1 MYNPQI
7 KDKYS
12 LIDLTRYGT
21 KARKHVHS
29 DVLIGVHPPYP
40 LFKEGDI
47 LDANAT
53 FNLIQN
59 AYDQSKV
66 YKILSTRIDEVE
78 ETVRNIDVDFE
89 SVREE
94 IEQTEQSV
102 VELERKHDRD
112 IQDAKRYVDQ
122 EIDKATAKVVYDEL
136 EENLLVYN
144 VNHG

>member
-78 ETVRNIDVDFE
+78 EAVNDNFYAVKEDVRQLN
-89 SVREE
+89 
-94 IEQTEQSV
+94 QSV

-112 IQDAKRYVDQ
+112 IQETKRYVDQ

>member
-1 MYNPQI
+1 
-7 KDKYS
+7 
-12 LIDLTRYGT
+12 
-21 KARKHVHS
+21 
-29 DVLIGVHPPYP
+29 VLIGVHPPYP

-112 IQDAKRYVDQ
+112 I
-122 EIDKATAKVVYDEL
+122 
-136 EENLLVYN
+136 
-144 VNHG
+144 

>member
-78 ETVRNIDVDFE
+78 EAVNDNFYAVKEDVRQLN
-89 SVREE
+89 
-94 IEQTEQSV
+94 QSV

-112 IQDAKRYVDQ
+112 IQDTKRYVDQ

>member
-1 MYNPQI
+1 M
-7 KDKYS
+7 
-12 LIDLTRYGT
+12 
-21 KARKHVHS
+21 
-29 DVLIGVHPPYP
+29 LIGVHPPCP

-78 ETVRNIDVDFE
+78 EAVNDNFYAVKEDVRQLN
-89 SVREE
+89 
-94 IEQTEQSV
+94 QSV

-112 IQDAKRYVDQ
+112 I
-122 EIDKATAKVVYDEL
+122 
-136 EENLLVYN
+136 
-144 VNHG
+144 

>member
-29 DVLIGVHPPYP
+29 DVLIGVHPTYP

-78 ETVRNIDVDFE
+78 EAVNDNFYAVKEDVRQLN
-89 SVREE
+89 
-94 IEQTEQSV
+94 QSV
-102 VELERKHDRD
+102 VDLERKHDRD
-112 IQDAKRYVDQ
+112 IQETKRYVDQ
-122 EIDKATAKVVYDEL
+122 EIDEATAKVVYDEL